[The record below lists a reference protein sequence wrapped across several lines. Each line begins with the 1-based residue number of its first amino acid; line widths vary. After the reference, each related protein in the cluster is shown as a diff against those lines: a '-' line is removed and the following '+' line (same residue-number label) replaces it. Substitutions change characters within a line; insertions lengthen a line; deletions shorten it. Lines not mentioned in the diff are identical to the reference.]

1 MPQDAGGRVS
11 LCPTCQVPSH
21 TQFASPGLVEPI
33 VYGGFDRAADP
44 AWPESGAATLDDYAR
59 WCGHLCGLTCLRM
72 ALGPSAPTLFELR
85 DGALKYGAYT
95 EDPDGTIHGLIYAP
109 FAEYVRE
116 VHGVNATVHRHLT
129 VDEITGLLDEG
140 RQVMVSVHY
149 EIRRPHRQPPGA
161 AATWCWSRDV
171 PRTAACIC
179 TTPRAS
185 TRAHGRRTSPWAS
198 SSHSSPGAGCPC
210 TDRRSP
216 LLPGWRDD
224 AWRQGRHRG
233 WEHRRMRRRT
243 RRAPRWRR

>member
-1 MPQDAGGRVS
+1 MTAVGGRVS

-21 TQFASPGLVEPI
+21 TQFASPDLVEPI

-95 EDPDGTIHGLIYAP
+95 EDPDGTIRGLIYAP

-129 VDEITGLLDEG
+129 VEEITGLLDQG

-149 EIRRPHRQPPGA
+149 EIRRPHRQSPGRGGHLVLVTGRSA
-161 AATWCWSRDV
+161 DGGLHLHNPSGIDAG
-171 PRTAACIC
+171 
-179 TTPRAS
+179 
-185 TRAHGRRTSPWAS
+185 TRAADLTLVEFEPFFAGRGVSL
-198 SSHSSPGAGCPC
+198 H
-210 TDRRSP
+210 
-216 LLPGWRDD
+216 
-224 AWRQGRHRG
+224 
-233 WEHRRMRRRT
+233 
-243 RRAPRWRR
+243 